1 MKCEEVQER
10 MIDVLYGEEVNP
22 RGGFQ
27 FFRHL
32 GECSDCNL
40 EYLELLETREKLGD
54 WKVESPQEKGFEVSG
69 VSPGLFRSLPW
80 WALLQK
86 VAAGVLIVVGAI
98 SIFQYMGYL
107 GGKNLVV
114 SQQQLTETVQ
124 DMIVAQQTKERE
136 LMLRAFLEVKE
147 DIELRERDNFG
158 QMQQYLATLENRYI
172 ENIEENNHYLRNILS
187 R

>member
-1 MKCEEVQER
+1 MKCEEIRER
-10 MIDVLYGEEVNP
+10 MIDVLYGEEMNP
-22 RGGFQ
+22 RGGFR

-54 WKVESPQEKGFEVSG
+54 WKIEHRQEKGFEVEAIA
-69 VSPGLFRSLPW
+69 PGLLRRIPW
-80 WALLQK
+80 WPLLQK

-98 SIFQYMGYL
+98 SIFQSMGYL
-107 GGKNLVV
+107 GGHRMVV

-124 DMIVAQQTKERE
+124 DMIVAQQAKERE
-136 LMLRAFLEVKE
+136 LMLRALLEVKE

-158 QMQQYLATLENRYI
+158 QMQQYLVTLEQRYI
-172 ENIEENNHYLRNILS
+172 ENIEENNHYMRTILS

>member
-10 MIDVLYGEEVNP
+10 MIDVLYGEEVTP

-69 VSPGLFRSLPW
+69 VSSGLFRSLPW

-98 SIFQYMGYL
+98 SILQYMGYL
-107 GGKNLVV
+107 GGKHLVV

-124 DMIVAQQTKERE
+124 DMIVAQQAKERE
-136 LMLRAFLEVKE
+136 LMLRALLEVKE

-158 QMQQYLATLENRYI
+158 QMQRYLATLENRYI